1 MSYLDDSR
9 HYHIIK
15 VDPLSPN
22 IHIQILQTNLY
33 TFPSR
38 MSWEKLIK
46 NQRIFF
52 LVIILLPLIT

>member
-38 MSWEKLIK
+38 MSWENLIK
-46 NQRIFF
+46 DQSIFF
-52 LVIILLPLIT
+52 LAIILLPLIT

>member
-15 VDPLSPN
+15 VNPLSPS

>member
-15 VDPLSPN
+15 VNPSSPN
-22 IHIQILQTNLY
+22 INIQILQTNLY

-38 MSWEKLIK
+38 MSWENLIK
-46 NQRIFF
+46 D
-52 LVIILLPLIT
+52 